1 MLQKVE
7 TLLNFQ
13 RIQDLC
19 IIEILQLSSFTLNC
33 KRLNWKYKY
42 NSDIWTKIVMIVI
55 SLLLAE
61 KIIMMTV
68 NTRFGQYWQMT
79 IKIWQLVG
87 HKILFTITRTE
98 VFIGCYTLTV
108 DVQNFTLW
116 FAIWTH
122 NSVTVQISMY
132 AMYYKY
138 YILPHSTNV
147 FLDRNKADKA

>member
-42 NSDIWTKIVMIVI
+42 NSNIWTDIVIVI
-55 SLLLAE
+55 SPSAGG
-61 KIIMMTV
+61 KIIMTV

-98 VFIGCYTLTV
+98 VFIGSLYTNCRRASRTLLFDLRDGKYELTTQYWNCV
-108 DVQNFTLW
+108 
-116 FAIWTH
+116 
-122 NSVTVQISMY
+122 STVS
-132 AMYYKY
+132 
-138 YILPHSTNV
+138 HSYSSYQS
-147 FLDRNKADKA
+147 FSSQNKADKA